1 MAAGSMSDQYAVLG
15 NPIKHSLSPKI
26 HASFAVQ
33 TGQGISYE
41 ALEAPLDDF
50 TAFVGDLHQQ
60 GFGGMNVTLP
70 FKEEAAQ
77 LAESLSER
85 AQLAA
90 AVNTLIRTAQGWQGD
105 NTDGAGL
112 LRDLTHNLALD
123 LADKRILL
131 VGAGGASR
139 GVIAPLLSANP
150 ASLHIVNRTA
160 EKATTLATHFQHLGA
175 VTGGGLDSTDN
186 QPYDLIINAT
196 SASLSGKLPELD
208 PNVIAAKTSCYDMMY
223 SKTGT
228 TFMQW
233 AEQQGANLSVDGLG
247 MLVEQAA
254 ESFFLWRGV
263 RPDTTEAMEMLR

>member
-1 MAAGSMSDQYAVLG
+1 MVTRSMSDQYAVLG

-26 HASFAVQ
+26 HASFAAQ
-33 TGQGISYE
+33 TGQDISYE
-41 ALEAPLDDF
+41 ALEAPVDGF
-50 TAFVGDLHQQ
+50 TAFVGELHKQ
-60 GFGGMNVTLP
+60 GFGGLNVTLP

-90 AVNTLIRTAQGWQGD
+90 AVNTLIRTENGWQGD
-105 NTDGAGL
+105 NTDGAGI

-123 LADKRILL
+123 LTDKRILL

-139 GVIAPLLSANP
+139 GVVAPLLSANP
-150 ASLHIVNRTA
+150 ALLHIVNRTA
-160 EKATTLATHFQHLGA
+160 EKATALATHFQHLG
-175 VTGGGLDSTDN
+175 VVSGGGLDSTDN
-186 QPYDLIINAT
+186 LPYDLVINAT
-196 SASLSGKLPELD
+196 SASLSGKLPELNT
-208 PNVIAAKTSCYDMMY
+208 NVIAAETSCYDMMY

-228 TFMQW
+228 AFMQW
-233 AEQQGANLSVDGLG
+233 AEQQGAQLSVDGLG

-254 ESFFLWRGV
+254 ESFSIWRGI